1 MDRGQYD
8 VTHSYGNVVGCD
20 VITAQSCHRAGMDVI
35 KSLPKKSIKSYLNYG
50 IADRVRLSIEHRNYT
65 ERRYRKVIAVSGG
78 VRREIM
84 QYYNVPGKDI
94 EVIPNGVD
102 LVEFTPEHREELREA
117 VRGRLGIGA
126 DDFVLIFVAHEFD
139 RKGLESIVRALSI
152 PKLKEVKVLVL
163 GGDNKIPYLQLAT
176 KLGVE
181 KQVLFLGSVTDI
193 STYYAASD
201 VFVLPTYYEAF
212 SLATLE
218 AAASGLPLLVTKVNG
233 TEELVREGYNG
244 YFVARDGESIAEKL
258 EFILSDSQKLREL
271 GMNARKSA
279 EQYSWDVIAD
289 KTLSVYEKIAGTE
302 R

>member
-1 MDRGQYD
+1 M
-8 VTHSYGNVVGCD
+8 
-20 VITAQSCHRAGMDVI
+20 
-35 KSLPKKSIKSYLNYG
+35 
-50 IADRVRLSIEHRNYT
+50 
-65 ERRYRKVIAVSGG
+65 
-78 VRREIM
+78 
-84 QYYNVPGKDI
+84 
-94 EVIPNGVD
+94 
-102 LVEFTPEHREELREA
+102 
-117 VRGRLGIGA
+117 
-126 DDFVLIFVAHEFD
+126 
-139 RKGLESIVRALSI
+139 
-152 PKLKEVKVLVL
+152 
-163 GGDNKIPYLQLAT
+163 
-176 KLGVE
+176 
-181 KQVLFLGSVTDI
+181 

-244 YFVARDGESIAEKL
+244 YFVTRDGESIAEKL